1 MPTRLPTAVLD
12 AKGAFIKDPQRKRPN
27 EPRTDKPLGGPPARL
42 SDDLKRIWKQLQ
54 KEAIPGVLMH
64 SDRTAFELLVKLTL
78 KMQND
83 ELSNVAQMN
92 LLRDMCARF
101 AMTPSDRA
109 KVQVSTPPKSSL
121 DRFRKPPASKP
132 LGNVS
137 TNTLQ

>member
-1 MPTRLPTAVLD
+1 MPRRVPTAILD
-12 AKGAFIKDPQRKRPN
+12 AKGSFLKDPQRKRVN
-27 EPRTDKPLGGPPARL
+27 EPTSDKPLGPAPARL
-42 SDDLKRIWKQLQ
+42 SDDCKRIWKQLQ
-54 KEAIPGVLMH
+54 KECCPGVLLR

-83 ELSNVAQMN
+83 ELANVAQMN

-101 AMTPSDRA
+101 GLTPADRT
-109 KVQVSTPPKSSL
+109 KIQVSTPPKSSL